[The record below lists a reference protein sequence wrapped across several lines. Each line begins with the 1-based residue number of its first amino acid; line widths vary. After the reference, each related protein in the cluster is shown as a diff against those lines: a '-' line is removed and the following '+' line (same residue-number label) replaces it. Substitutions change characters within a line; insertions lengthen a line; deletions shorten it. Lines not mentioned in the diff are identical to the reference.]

1 MLLSFFSSQFLFIFP
16 FINRFNISS
25 FFVFLYS
32 FVFSS
37 LLKSVA
43 LVVKYSDNI
52 FKGFATSISVALS
65 CIIGSYLFDDVK
77 LNDTFCRGSLV
88 VFLSSSAYV
97 LVTNHRNH
105 QNPNTRN
112 GNLIGSDPNGYHNM
126 QLLST
131 LTAENISQIS
141 PFTV

>member
-1 MLLSFFSSQFLFIFP
+1 M
-16 FINRFNISS
+16 
-25 FFVFLYS
+25 
-32 FVFSS
+32 
-37 LLKSVA
+37 
-43 LVVKYSDNI
+43 KYSDNI

-97 LVTNHRNH
+97 LVTNHRYH
-105 QNPNTRN
+105 QNVNMRN
-112 GNLIGSDPNGYHNM
+112 GNVLGLDPNDYHNM
-126 QLLST
+126 QLISTLST
-131 LTAENISQIS
+131 ENIAQIS